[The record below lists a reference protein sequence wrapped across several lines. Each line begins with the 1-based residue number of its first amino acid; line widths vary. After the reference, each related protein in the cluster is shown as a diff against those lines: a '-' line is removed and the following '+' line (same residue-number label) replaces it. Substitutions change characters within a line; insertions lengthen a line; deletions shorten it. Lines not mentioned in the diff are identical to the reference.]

1 MTTPLSTDNETY
13 FSVFDLPFS
22 FTLSL
27 AQLNTAYTALIAEH
41 HPDNFADDEQHTMQA
56 LEFTA
61 YLNTAYK
68 TLKHPVERGAYMLS
82 LHNINAFDEYDT
94 QMQPAFLIEQIELQ
108 EQLES
113 LSDESDLEDYLAS
126 VKTKIISH
134 MGNIHESYEAEQFE
148 IMRNLVRELKFYI
161 QLQTLAEEKL
171 ESFL

>member
-1 MTTPLSTDNETY
+1 MTTSLPTDNDTY
-13 FSVFDLPFS
+13 FSVFDLPLS
-22 FTLSL
+22 YSLSL
-27 AQLNTAYTALIAEH
+27 SQLNTAYTSLIAKH
-41 HPDNFADDEQHTMQA
+41 HPDNFADDEGHTTNA

-68 TLKHPVERGAYMLS
+68 TLKHPVERGAYMLT

-113 LSDESDLEDYLAS
+113 LTDEDELEDYLAS
-126 VKTKIISH
+126 VKTKIMSH
-134 MGNIHESYEAEQFE
+134 MEQIHTSYEAGEFE
-148 IMRNLVRELKFYI
+148 IMRNSVRELKFYI
-161 QLQTLAEEKL
+161 QLQNLAEEKL

>member
-1 MTTPLSTDNETY
+1 MTTTFSADSETY

-22 FTLSL
+22 YTLSISG
-27 AQLNTAYTALIAEH
+27 LNTAYTALIAKH
-41 HPDNFADDEQHTMQA
+41 HPDNFADDEGQTTQA

-94 QMQPAFLIEQIELQ
+94 QMQPSFLIEQIELQ
-108 EQLES
+108 EELE
-113 LSDESDLEDYLAS
+113 LHSDEDELEDFLAS
-126 VKTKIISH
+126 IKTKITRH
-134 MGNIHESYEAEQFE
+134 MEHIHEFHEAEQFDM
-148 IMRNLVRELKFYI
+148 MRNLVRELKFYI